1 MPLIERLDDGV
12 IVRDIVGGGW
22 FTLWAI
28 AIGVGV
34 IVWARRD
41 R

>member
-1 MPLIERLDDGV
+1 MLSRLDDGV

-28 AIGVGV
+28 GIIVGV
-34 IVWARRD
+34 VIWARHD